1 MKDLKIEDIKI
12 SIVSQKNQKNSILII
27 KGVNIQVNNYLKT
40 ESVYLQ
46 DRNLTSIH

>member
-27 KGVNIQVNNYLKT
+27 KEVNIQVSNYLKM